1 MEGGGPTAAKQERA
15 PSGPDSVET
24 RRGSLDEDW
33 LIRVYCPGS
42 QRKHDV
48 QMPEQPYSGVPSM
61 GSSENHWL
69 LKLKCPRSQAECDL
83 QSPEQAVSNEGQ
95 DVIAATKSIL
105 NRENCFVKEVDK
117 YLKHRDFLELRK
129 KEIQYKKWLERV
141 SEPLLQKI
149 EDKVDSQSSEDIEE
163 RKRKQLSLYLNYCNK
178 KGKVALEDFDSSEY
192 NPLFLNTHTSYL
204 QVSTPP
210 LHDPLLKEV
219 QGRFLERGILQQCET
234 GRIYSAKE
242 MNNLHKAKLPLLPL
256 GRQKMGAAEWLKIP
270 LGYIESE
277 ARQRKRRRVGR
288 NHNAGNLDFKTWA
301 NSPCPPTL
309 WKEEPCIY

>member
-1 MEGGGPTAAKQERA
+1 MQE
-15 PSGPDSVET
+15 PSA
-24 RRGSLDEDW
+24 SL
-33 LIRVYCPGS
+33 
-42 QRKHDV
+42 
-48 QMPEQPYSGVPSM
+48 QPYSGVPSM

-83 QSPEQAVSNEGQ
+83 QSPEQRSSSFLASSRSPSTFGRSASERKKPCEDWLTQKHFSQVQAVSNEGQ